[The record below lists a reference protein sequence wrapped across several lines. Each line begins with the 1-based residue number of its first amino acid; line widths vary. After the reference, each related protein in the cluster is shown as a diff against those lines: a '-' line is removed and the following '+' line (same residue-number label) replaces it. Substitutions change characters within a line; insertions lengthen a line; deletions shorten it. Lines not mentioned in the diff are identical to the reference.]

1 MYSSYGLLIGLRKE
15 LVIKRALSTNEAIKL
30 LGVERNA
37 TKKEIKQAYLVKAKL
52 YHPDN
57 KVSFHASHHFR
68 YSQIRPL
75 GMS

>member
-57 KVSFHASHHFR
+57 KVGHFWNDYLPLKLSFE
-68 YSQIRPL
+68 
-75 GMS
+75 